1 MSDKVKSLQA
11 RLYSIATEKG
21 QPFQLILNQFGSE
34 QFLERLTLS
43 DYAMKFVFKG
53 GRLLAY
59 MVETE
64 RKTKDLDFSIKEISN
79 RVKELLVIVEKILK
93 IKIDD
98 EITWKDPEGEMID
111 HWAMDYPGARIK
123 CPFVLGKMKG
133 IVRMDLA
140 MGDRVNAQWIPL
152 PKLSYRGSPLAG
164 EMFKI
169 YAYPAESVFSE
180 KLHAV
185 VTRGTEN
192 TRMKDYYDL
201 HILCQTDIMDLGKLK
216 EALAGT
222 FKKRETP
229 LPTHIDWSGSGM
241 EKIQSHWERYLRKE
255 RIEGVPKSIGLILR
269 ALNQKLRE
277 LF

>member
-140 MGDRVNAQWIPL
+140 MGDRVNSSMDSSAKIELSGESPGRGNVQDFCL
-152 PKLSYRGSPLAG
+152 PGRKCFFRKTPRGCDAG
-164 EMFKI
+164 
-169 YAYPAESVFSE
+169 
-180 KLHAV
+180 
-185 VTRGTEN
+185 N
-192 TRMKDYYDL
+192 
-201 HILCQTDIMDLGKLK
+201 
-216 EALAGT
+216 
-222 FKKRETP
+222 
-229 LPTHIDWSGSGM
+229 
-241 EKIQSHWERYLRKE
+241 RKHPD
-255 RIEGVPKSIGLILR
+255 EGLL
-269 ALNQKLRE
+269 
-277 LF
+277 